1 MQFVSLRLNISFFP
15 HLLFPP
21 HSSFPLSFLPLSVRE
36 ANSLSPHPF
45 SLPLTSSFPTFS
57 FLPLSSYDPPSSAS
71 FGNLICTESY
81 ISANVDIFCGSN
93 VLYNYFFTFVME
105 LTLYLETM
113 KITRIAIFLFVL
125 CSVVSL
131 QGANIDTLKVHSASM
146 NKEIPVIVI
155 SPETTDQSARFP
167 VIYLLHGHGGDE
179 YNWIHVKP
187 ELPQMAD
194 RDGIIVVCPD
204 GENSWY
210 WDSPINPAMRYETFV
225 SQELPD
231 YVDQHYPTIADRTGR
246 AITGLSMG
254 GHGAMWI
261 SIRHSD
267 RFGASGATS
276 GGVDIRPLTGTWPM
290 HSENWRT
297 IGKYGKTIR

>member
-1 MQFVSLRLNISFFP
+1 
-15 HLLFPP
+15 
-21 HSSFPLSFLPLSVRE
+21 
-36 ANSLSPHPF
+36 
-45 SLPLTSSFPTFS
+45 
-57 FLPLSSYDPPSSAS
+57 
-71 FGNLICTESY
+71 
-81 ISANVDIFCGSN
+81 
-93 VLYNYFFTFVME
+93 
-105 LTLYLETM
+105 M

-246 AITGLSMG
+246 TITGLSMG

-276 GGVDIRPLTGTWPM
+276 GGVDIRPFP
-290 HSENWRT
+290 ENWNMADAL
-297 IGKYGKTIR
+297 GKLEDNREVWENHTVINLVDQLENGELAIIFDCGYDDFFFEVNKNFHEKLRERGIDHDYIVRPGAHNAAYWNNAIDYQWIFFKKYFDKNTKQ